1 MDFREIVRIGLD
13 ECLDGLRKALA
24 GLTADERRFQPSP
37 DANHIDFIVW
47 HMARDEDV
55 AVQGMAQR
63 TTQVWQREAWYQKLG
78 LPAADDGFGYTVEQV
93 ASLPLFPIADCLAY
107 YAAVRQETLRYLATL
122 TPADLDRCPDP
133 ERHPGY
139 TLGRLFSHLIVEL
152 SQHLGQVAYIRGLQ
166 RGLEF
171 PTSWPSART
180 PWPSS
185 SVKG

>member
-1 MDFREIVRIGLD
+1 MDCKEIVRIGLD

-24 GLTADERRFQPSP
+24 GLTADERRFQPSA

-47 HMARDEDV
+47 HMARDEDG
-55 AVQGMAQR
+55 AVQDTAR
-63 TTQVWQREAWYQKLG
+63 HTTQVWQRDAWYQRLG
-78 LPAADDGFGYTVEQV
+78 LPATDDGFGYTVQQV
-93 ASLPLFPIADCLAY
+93 ANFPRFPIADCLAY

-122 TPADLDRCPDP
+122 TSEALDRCPDP
-133 ERHPGY
+133 ERHSHY

-152 SQHLGQVAYIRGLQ
+152 SQHLGQVAYIRGLL

-180 PWPSS
+180 PWPS
-185 SVKG
+185 